1 MGNLDAARTLVVTT
15 VHDEQVVDDMPAGG
29 LTKHDVP
36 VDVIVTPTRVLRVPA
51 GSRAPK
57 PSGVYWDLLS
67 PQKLA
72 QIKVLRDLKQR
83 LELAAGAPLP
93 SGPAET
99 LPPTASRNGRKSG
112 IRPGGGAAAAGDAG
126 GGKKSKPRRRRPSKK
141 RSPASPQPRDD
152 EGGGAK

>member
-72 QIKVLRDLKQR
+72 QIKVPDDWTVRWLDGVLCVVFVCVCEREREGVGERRWLDGRAPRYLRVCVCCVCV
-83 LELAAGAPLP
+83 
-93 SGPAET
+93 
-99 LPPTASRNGRKSG
+99 
-112 IRPGGGAAAAGDAG
+112 
-126 GGKKSKPRRRRPSKK
+126 
-141 RSPASPQPRDD
+141 
-152 EGGGAK
+152 